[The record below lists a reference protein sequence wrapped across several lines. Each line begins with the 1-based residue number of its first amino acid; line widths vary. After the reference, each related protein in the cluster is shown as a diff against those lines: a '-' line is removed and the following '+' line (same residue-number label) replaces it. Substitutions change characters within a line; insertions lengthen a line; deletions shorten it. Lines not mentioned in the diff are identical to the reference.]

1 MAVGTLKNKVVFI
14 TGGARGIGNAIA
26 IRAAQDGAKIV
37 ITGKTTEPH
46 PKLPGTIY
54 TAAKEIREAGGEVLP
69 IKMDIRYEDQIEA
82 AVHETVSKFGR
93 IDILINNASAIYLA
107 GTMKTPMK
115 RFDLMFNVNVRG
127 TFATSQACIP
137 HLLKAQNP
145 HILNLA
151 PPLNIDPKWFEN
163 HCAYTMSKYGMSM
176 CVMGMAAE
184 FKSEGIAVNALWPRT
199 IIATSAIEML
209 GGEALLRSTRKPD
222 IVAQAAHWIL
232 TQPSK
237 ECTGNFYIDEDVLKG
252 QGISDFTAYAM
263 SPNVPLVPDFFLE
276 EA

>member
-1 MAVGTLKNKVVFI
+1 MTAGTLKNKVIFI
-14 TGGARGIGNAIA
+14 TGGARGIGYAIA
-26 IRAAQDGAKIV
+26 QRAAQDGAKIV
-37 ITGKTTEPH
+37 ITGKTIDPH

-54 TAAKEIREAGGEVLP
+54 TAAKELRETGADVLP
-69 IKMDIRYEDQIEA
+69 IKMDIRFEDQIEA
-82 AVHETVSKFGR
+82 AVHETVNKFGG

-127 TFATSQACIP
+127 TFAASQACIP
-137 HLLKAQNP
+137 HLLKAKNP

-151 PPLNIDPKWFEN
+151 PPLNIDAKWFEN

-184 FKSEGIAVNALWPRT
+184 FKSEGLAVNALWPRT

-209 GGEALLRSTRKPD
+209 GGEALLRSTRKPE
-222 IVAQAAHWIL
+222 IVAEAAHWIL

-237 ECTGNFYIDEDVLKG
+237 DCTGNFFIDEEVLKK
-252 QGISDFTAYAM
+252 QGINDFADYAV
-263 SPNVPLVPDFFLE
+263 SPNTPLVPDFFLE